1 MKTKIASVGY
11 GLTIIL
17 ILLGTLG
24 STHDVVDIAW
34 LFQHPEDWDLVIT
47 GFFEGAFWS
56 AVIHYFG
63 NYWGFRRDTKIETG

>member
-56 AVIHYFG
+56 AVITSIILATIGVFEG
-63 NYWGFRRDTKIETG
+63 IQK